1 VRIKHTVTAI
11 SSLEIVNV
19 VFDSWLQ
26 SLPYCYAR
34 VIQETCNTSSADINV
49 LKTAIY
55 DEKLSNVIHQSCALG
70 ESQLFG
76 NLARHKT
83 TETGYFV

>member
-1 VRIKHTVTAI
+1 M
-11 SSLEIVNV
+11 NV
-19 VFDSWLQ
+19 VFHSYLQ

-55 DEKLSNVIHQSCALG
+55 NAKYSSVIHQSCALS
-70 ESQLFG
+70 ELHQFG
-76 NLARHKT
+76 HLALI
-83 TETGYFV
+83 YLY